1 MFLIRFGSE
10 ISSFQ
15 IVYYETNNIDGAS
28 ITQVIYCNQGLAV
41 SCHDYLIIIFYRF
54 RFYILKITECQLI
67 VFLDIRNIMVVNW

>member
-28 ITQVIYCNQGLAV
+28 ITQVIYCNQGLTV
-41 SCHDYLIIIFYRF
+41 SCHDYLIMIFIIGFDSTY
-54 RFYILKITECQLI
+54 
-67 VFLDIRNIMVVNW
+67 